1 MVPAST
7 GSHPQTAALVSARRS
22 GPTGWYRDGAA
33 TADGGLLAPTRD
45 GTTGTIGTS
54 AAMRAPIITVDA
66 KVRTPDMIRQAM
78 GR

>member
-1 MVPAST
+1 
-7 GSHPQTAALVSARRS
+7 VSARRS
-22 GPTGWYRDGAA
+22 GPTGWYRDGVA
-33 TADGGLLAPTRD
+33 TADGGLLAPTLD
-45 GTTGTIGTS
+45 GTIGTI